1 MQQMLEKGVATVLP
15 GATLPSLHTAQSRA
29 PPSAALGA
37 PPVVPTAATSSS
49 AAIDAPP
56 VVPPTTPPSVVQSA
70 PVVPMPTMPPSAAL
84 GAPLV
89 VPIATSSP
97 PTTQLSATPV
107 VQLQDETVNLV
118 VSPPCSI
125 QPPLQ
130 SVVNNMTDM
139 GPIRR
144 LPRRQAALNNRA
156 VRVHEN
162 QQDTVEPNSTV
173 NESNSGQSQFPTARE
188 IASELMQQMLEK
200 GVATVLPGATLPS
213 LHTAHSRAPPSA
225 ALGAPPVVPTA
236 ATSSSAAI
244 DAPPVVPPPTTP
256 PSVVQSAPV
265 VPMPTMPPSAALGA
279 PLVVPIATSSPATQ
293 LSATPVVQLQD
304 ETVNLVVSPPC
315 SIQPP

>member
-1 MQQMLEKGVATVLP
+1 
-15 GATLPSLHTAQSRA
+15 
-29 PPSAALGA
+29 
-37 PPVVPTAATSSS
+37 
-49 AAIDAPP
+49 
-56 VVPPTTPPSVVQSA
+56 
-70 PVVPMPTMPPSAAL
+70 
-84 GAPLV
+84 
-89 VPIATSSP
+89 
-97 PTTQLSATPV
+97 
-107 VQLQDETVNLV
+107 
-118 VSPPCSI
+118 
-125 QPPLQ
+125 
-130 SVVNNMTDM
+130 M

-213 LHTAHSRAPPSA
+213 LHTAQSRAPPSA

-244 DAPPVVPPPTTP
+244 DAPPVVPPTTP
-256 PSVVQSAPV
+256 PSVVQIAPV

-279 PLVVPIATSSPATQ
+279 PLATSSPPATQ

-315 SIQPP
+315 SIQPPLQSVVNNMTVSVTHATQ